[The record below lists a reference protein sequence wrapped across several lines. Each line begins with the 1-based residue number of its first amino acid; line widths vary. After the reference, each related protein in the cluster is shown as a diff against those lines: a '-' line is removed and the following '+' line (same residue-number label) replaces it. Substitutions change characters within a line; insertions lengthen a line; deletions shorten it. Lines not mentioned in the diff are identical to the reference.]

1 MINRLLRRL
10 TIRGRVISLFV
21 LLLII
26 FAGLFIL
33 MINHQAA
40 LTDKLQQVTNIN
52 TRIERSLLLA
62 SGRVLSARI
71 NLMRY
76 TTDTVPNAS
85 EALGDID
92 QAKDLIN
99 QALSLL
105 TVPEQTTAIEAALA
119 EIEEYQTLIGRVQT
133 VRSAGMGDVNALLSD
148 AYQKELDI
156 EQRIESIVAENAQ
169 RMDGENDAEIAK
181 AQRQMIYLTLG
192 SAIVLILATV
202 SVILVERSIN
212 RPISELRDGAEALRS
227 GHLDTLIPIIGQDEL
242 SWLARTFNQMTAQIA
257 QSYTDLEN
265 RVADRTRAAE
275 SRALQLQV
283 AAEVARDAASASELD
298 SLLFRA
304 VNLIRDRFDFY
315 HVGIF
320 LIDDLGKFAVLRA
333 ATGEAGQSLLQR
345 EYKLRV
351 GEVGIIGYTTGTG
364 AARIVNDVDADFV
377 FRRDAKLPETHSEMA
392 LPLKV
397 GKVVMGALDVQ
408 SSKLNAFG
416 EDDLAALQILADQLA
431 VAIKNMRL
439 VGELEDRLAEIN
451 TLYRRYT
458 QDSLARVTHGSQ
470 QLGFQYDLLSLQT
483 GQQKLPADVLAK
495 LHSGQKV
502 VVKEEVQGVV
512 KSRLFAPLMLYDQ
525 MIGVLGF
532 DQDDPNHQWSEDEIV
547 IIEAVSNQVIL
558 ALDNARLLDETQ
570 LRTDQLRLLQDVTAT
585 AAAHTSLKELL
596 NDISQKLRAGLDVE
610 RCMIALVDAG
620 GIAATKAALAL
631 AHPLPP
637 ESMTLGIKV
646 ALTQNSLFQEALSQ
660 KKSVV
665 QYEEHGLQFS
675 PSGTRIPSQPPIYS
689 AVAIPLVA
697 RDVVIGLI
705 VLEITDPLRRFSDED
720 LQLFDQL
727 SMQISTAVEVARS
740 IEQSTTRAERERIL
754 GNITARMRATLDV
767 ETVLR
772 TAVEEIFHTGDF
784 AEVSVYLAAEEGI
797 EH

>member
-10 TIRGRVISLFV
+10 TIRGRIFSLFL

-26 FAGLFIL
+26 FSGFFIL
-33 MINHQAA
+33 MINHQVT
-40 LTDKLQQVTNIN
+40 LTRKLQQVAAIN
-52 TRIERSLLLA
+52 AQIERSMLLA
-62 SGRVLSARI
+62 SGRVLSAQI

-76 TTDTVPNAS
+76 ITDTVPNAS
-85 EALGDID
+85 QALGDID
-92 QAKDLIN
+92 QAKDLLN
-99 QALSLL
+99 QALSLIAE
-105 TVPEQTTAIEAALA
+105 PEQTNAVEAALA
-119 EIEEYQTLIGRVQT
+119 EVEEYQTLIGRVQT
-133 VRSAGMGDVNALLSD
+133 AHSAGMADVNALLSD
-148 AYQKELDI
+148 AHQKELDI
-156 EQRIESIVAENAQ
+156 EQRIESIVAENTQ
-169 RMDGENDAEIAK
+169 RMEVENDTQIAK
-181 AQRQMIYLTLG
+181 AQRQMIYLIVG
-192 SAIVLILATV
+192 SVAALILAIIL
-202 SVILVERSIN
+202 VIIVERSIN
-212 RPISELRDGAEALRS
+212 KPVSDLREGVEALRS

-242 SWLARTFNQMTAQIA
+242 SWLSRTFNQMTMQIA

-265 RVADRTRAAE
+265 RVAERTRAAE

-304 VNLIRDRFDFY
+304 VNLIRDRFNFY
-315 HVGIF
+315 YVGIF
-320 LIDDLGKFAVLRA
+320 LIDDLGKNAVLRA
-333 ATGEAGQSLLQR
+333 ATGEAGQALLQR

-397 GKVVMGALDVQ
+397 GKVVIGALDVH
-408 SSKLNAFG
+408 SDKLNAFG

-439 VGELEDRLAEIN
+439 VGELEDRLAEID

-458 QDSLARVTHGSQ
+458 QDSLSRVTHGSQ
-470 QLGFQYDLLSLQT
+470 QLGFQYDLLSLQA
-483 GQQKLPADVLAK
+483 GQQKLPTDVLVK
-495 LHSGQKV
+495 LRSGQKV
-502 VVKEEVQGVV
+502 VVKEEIQGVA

-532 DQDDPNHQWSEDEIV
+532 DQDDPNHQWSDDEIV

-596 NDISQKLRAGLDVE
+596 TDVSQKLRTGLDVE
-610 RCMIALVDAG
+610 RCMITLVDAG
-620 GIAATKAALAL
+620 GITATQAALSVAQ
-631 AHPLPP
+631 PVPP
-637 ESMTLGIKV
+637 ESMPMGHKIQ
-646 ALTQNSLFQEALSQ
+646 LTQNSLFQEALTMRR
-660 KKSVV
+660 SVV
-665 QYEEHGLQFS
+665 QHTEDGLQPS
-675 PSGTRIPSQPPIYS
+675 PMVGRTPSQPQIFS
-689 AVAIPLVA
+689 TVAIPLVT
-697 RDVVIGLI
+697 RDEVIGLI
-705 VLEITDPLRRFSDED
+705 VLESTDPLRRFGDED
-720 LQLFDQL
+720 LKLFDQL

-767 ETVLR
+767 ETVMR
-772 TAVEEIFHTGDF
+772 TAVDEIFQTGDF
-784 AEVSVYLAAEEGI
+784 AEVSVYLAEE
-797 EH
+797 